1 MSSSIKQVS
10 GEEKFY
16 NQQEGIAN
24 MTLYLRLAWR
34 NIWRH
39 RRRTINIVLAMSLS
53 LGMMMWYDGLIDGF
67 NNAIYGNAIRVL
79 GGNIQ
84 MHAAGY
90 REKVDSNPLIPLTN
104 DMAAVETALKVPGVI
119 SATRRIQTG
128 GLLSNREGAFGVSI
142 IGIDPEAEAAPIKE
156 GNDAGKPLSLIAQN
170 IKEGEWLTAAGGD
183 AILIGRGMADVMNVQ
198 VGDRITMVGSDIHK
212 QNRQRTM
219 TVTGIYDIGIPS
231 LERQT
236 AYIPLAEAQALFGL
250 DGQSTEIQ
258 VNIERLGEE
267 DKAVSALAPVLPGYE
282 VESWNKNYPELEL
295 AINSKGAAMTI
306 FGIIIISIAAIGI
319 LNLLLMA
326 VYERTREIGLLGAL
340 GMKPRQIATLFVL
353 EGALIGLV
361 GAAAGVVVG
370 LIINGISA
378 KIGMDMSSYSDIT
391 EYMALISGRV
401 YPSLG
406 LQNLGWRA
414 GTVVLISTLAAFIP
428 AREASHREPAEALH
442 YV

>member
-1 MSSSIKQVS
+1 
-10 GEEKFY
+10 
-16 NQQEGIAN
+16 

-39 RRRTINIVLAMSLS
+39 RRRTINILLAMSLS

-84 MHAAGY
+84 IHAAGY
-90 REKVDSNPLIPLTN
+90 RAKVDSNPLLPLTN
-104 DMAAVETALKVPGVI
+104 DAAVVEAALAHPDVI

-128 GLLSNREGAFGVSI
+128 GLLSNREGAFGVSL

-170 IKEGEWLTAAGGD
+170 IKEGEWLTSDGGD
-183 AILIGRGMADVMNVQ
+183 VILIGRGMADVMDVK

-219 TVTGIYDIGIPS
+219 TVAGIYDIGIPT

-236 AYIPLAEAQALFGL
+236 AYISLAEAQALFGL

-258 VNIERLGEE
+258 VNIKRLGEE
-267 DKAVSALAPVLPGYE
+267 EKVVSALAPALPGYE
-282 VESWNKNYPELEL
+282 VESWNQNYPELET
-295 AINSKGAAMTI
+295 AINSKGAAMTV

-326 VYERTREIGLLGAL
+326 VYERTREIGLLGAM

-370 LIINGISA
+370 LVINGISA
-378 KIGMDMSSYSDIT
+378 KVGLDYSSYASMSD
-391 EYMALISGRV
+391 YMALINSRI
-401 YPSLG
+401 YPSMG
-406 LQNLGWRA
+406 LQNIGWRA
-414 GTVVLISTLAAFIP
+414 GTVVIISTLAAFIP

>member
-1 MSSSIKQVS
+1 
-10 GEEKFY
+10 
-16 NQQEGIAN
+16 

-39 RRRTINIVLAMSLS
+39 RRRTINILLAMSLS
-53 LGMMMWYDGLIDGF
+53 LGLMMWYDGLIDGF

-84 MHAAGY
+84 IHAEGY
-90 REKVDSNPLIPLTN
+90 RTKVDSNPLIPLT
-104 DMAAVETALKVPGVI
+104 DDASVVQTALTHPDVI

-142 IGIDPEAEAAPIKE
+142 IGIDPQAEAAPIKE

-170 IKEGEWLTAAGGD
+170 IKEGQWLTADGGD
-183 AILIGRGMADVMNVQ
+183 VILIGRGMADVMNVQ

-219 TVTGIYDIGIPS
+219 TVIGIYDIGIPS

-236 AYIPLAEAQALFGL
+236 AYIPLTEAQALFGL

-258 VNIERLGEE
+258 VNIKRLGEE
-267 DKAVSALAPVLPGYE
+267 EKVVSALAPALPGYE
-282 VESWNKNYPELEL
+282 VESWNKNYPELEN
-295 AINSKGAAMTI
+295 AINSKGAAMTV
-306 FGIIIISIAAIGI
+306 FGIIIISIAGIGI

-326 VYERTREIGLLGAL
+326 VYERTREIGLLGAMGL
-340 GMKPRQIATLFVL
+340 KPRQIAALFVL

-370 LIINGISA
+370 LLINGISA

-414 GTVVLISTLAAFIP
+414 ATVVIISTLAAFIP